1 MARVGDGSENVT
13 DQWVQLGTLSN
24 SLNEFINRDYN
35 NIYEIKIEWTDVAP
49 NIYEIITL
57 NQEFEF
63 PVNDSL
69 KAKYDELI
77 NLSGDE
83 YTLSSFETLKRSI
96 K

>member
-49 NIYEIITL
+49 NIYEIIT
-57 NQEFEF
+57 
-63 PVNDSL
+63 
-69 KAKYDELI
+69 
-77 NLSGDE
+77 
-83 YTLSSFETLKRSI
+83 
-96 K
+96 